1 MYIRRGHTNS
11 PPVAAS
17 RCVIDEFWFSE
28 LDNLGTCF
36 FNVSYVVK
44 NAAAVHEPR
53 DEVLAIDDVPPG
65 ALPNPTLP
73 TPL

>member
-1 MYIRRGHTNS
+1 MYVRRGHTNS

-17 RCVIDEFWFSE
+17 RCVIDEFWFRE

-44 NAAAVHEPR
+44 NAAAVH
-53 DEVLAIDDVPPG
+53 
-65 ALPNPTLP
+65 
-73 TPL
+73 